1 MDSILS
7 KWRQTTQATSDFD
20 LGEYERRKAERYN
33 VSRGALNLDDG
44 IDCPKCLN
52 RGHSMVVYQREGVWQ
67 ETFVPCECMQAR
79 SNVKKLQRSGL
90 KNVERMTLDKYIAPE
105 DWQKKAKLAA
115 QNYVKSPRGA
125 WMFAGGAVGA
135 GKTHLCTGAA
145 LELIAQGEL
154 RYVIWPDESDR
165 LKAERFDPAEESM
178 TRMRKLQT
186 VDILYIDDFFKITGN
201 TLPTEA
207 DIRLAHE
214 LLNRRYMAGLRTIIS
229 SERYLDEITQIDSA
243 IGGRIAEKA
252 AGYIVNIKR
261 DRERDY
267 RFKIAKGVI

>member
-20 LGEYERRKAERYN
+20 LGMYERRKAERYN
-33 VSRGALNLDDG
+33 ESIGFLHTADG

-52 RGHSMVVYQREGVWQ
+52 RGHSMVVYQRNGVWQ
-67 ETFVPCECMQAR
+67 ETLVPCECMAAR
-79 SNVKKLQRSGL
+79 KNVARLRKSGL
-90 KNVERMTLDKYIAPE
+90 RGVERLTLEKYQAHEP
-105 DWQKKAKLAA
+105 WQQMALKTAK
-115 QNYVKSPRGA
+115 NYIRSPAGA
-125 WMFAGGAVGA
+125 WLYVGGAVGS

-145 LELIAQGEL
+145 LEMITQGEL

-201 TLPTEA
+201 ALPTDA

-252 AGYIVNIKR
+252 AGYTVNIKR

-267 RFKIAKGVI
+267 RFKLAKGVI